1 VLDPELDP
9 APLLLLVV
17 PSSPLP
23 SVEASPPP
31 AMAVL
36 FAPLQLD
43 TSASAASAPRDAAQ
57 FK

>member
-1 VLDPELDP
+1 VLDPVLDPE
-9 APLLLLVV
+9 PLLLLVV

-31 AMAVL
+31 VSVAL
-36 FAPLQLD
+36 LAPLQLD
-43 TSASAASAPRDAAQ
+43 ARASAASAPRDAAQ